1 MRKKLAITAF
11 FAMTVCCC
19 NMANAQSHAV
29 DTALVQMATGR
40 VADHVIPK
48 VDDVA
53 DMGIERSRY
62 NVKYPSSW
70 RVWKS
75 TLTNGEA
82 IINFFVVKPPSRE
95 EKLQTHQTF
104 VSTEAHKGIA
114 KDKGAVYL
122 ASDYFTSKS
131 GYDILKISMFKE
143 KYAPGHD
150 AYMAVY
156 FVMVNGS
163 TTITSTAVALE
174 NGRDSVVEERYGLLF
189 DAIVRTVARIRD

>member
-11 FAMTVCCC
+11 LAITTC
-19 NMANAQSHAV
+19 AGYTARAQSHAV
-29 DTALVQMATGR
+29 DTALVQMASGR
-40 VADHVIPK
+40 TSEHVIPK

-53 DMGIERSRY
+53 DMGIVRSRFIA
-62 NVKYPSSW
+62 KYPSSW
-70 RVWKS
+70 RVWNA

-82 IINFFVVKPPSRE
+82 IINFFVIKPPSRG
-95 EKLQTHQTF
+95 EKLQTHRTF

-114 KDKGAVYL
+114 RDKGAQYL
-122 ASDYFTSKS
+122 SSDYFTSKS

-156 FVMVNGS
+156 FIVVNGG

-174 NGRDSVVEERYGLLF
+174 NGRDGVVEERYGVLF
-189 DAIVRTVARIRD
+189 DAIVKSVSRQRD

>member
-1 MRKKLAITAF
+1 
-11 FAMTVCCC
+11 MTVCCC

-53 DMGIERSRY
+53 DMGIVRSRY

-82 IINFFVVKPPSRE
+82 IINFFCGQTSLAGGKA
-95 EKLQTHQTF
+95 QTHQTF
-104 VSTEAHKGIA
+104 VSTEAHKGHC
-114 KDKGAVYL
+114 KGQGRGVSGVGLFYV
-122 ASDYFTSKS
+122 KS

-143 KYAPGHD
+143 KIRPRPRCLHGRLFCHGKRQHNDNFY
-150 AYMAVY
+150 
-156 FVMVNGS
+156 GS
-163 TTITSTAVALE
+163 GSGKRTRQCCGGE
-174 NGRDSVVEERYGLLF
+174 
-189 DAIVRTVARIRD
+189 VRPSFSMRL

>member
-1 MRKKLAITAF
+1 M
-11 FAMTVCCC
+11 
-19 NMANAQSHAV
+19 
-29 DTALVQMATGR
+29 
-40 VADHVIPK
+40 IPK

-53 DMGIERSRY
+53 DMGIVRSRY

-82 IINFFVVKPPSRE
+82 IINFFWWSNLPRGGKA
-95 EKLQTHQTF
+95 QTHQTF
-104 VSTEAHKGIA
+104 VSTEAHKGHC
-114 KDKGAVYL
+114 KGQGRGVSGVGLFYVQ
-122 ASDYFTSKS
+122 S

-189 DAIVRTVARIRD
+189 SMRL